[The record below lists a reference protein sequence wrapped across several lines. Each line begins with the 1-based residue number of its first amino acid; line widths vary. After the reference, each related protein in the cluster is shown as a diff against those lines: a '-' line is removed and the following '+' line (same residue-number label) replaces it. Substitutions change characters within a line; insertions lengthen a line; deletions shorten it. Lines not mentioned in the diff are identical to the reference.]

1 MSAFHMN
8 DKGKR
13 KGKRQSTVKVD
24 WMRDSICILT
34 SAKLWCRHR
43 PAGDEQGSTGALQLD
58 WFESCSALDDKKENH
73 TEWCGFLF
81 GRG

>member
-1 MSAFHMN
+1 MSAFHKN

-13 KGKRQSTVKVD
+13 KEKRQSTVKID
-24 WMRDSICILT
+24 WMRDSIYILPA
-34 SAKLWCRHR
+34 AKLSCRHR

-58 WFESCSALDDKKENH
+58 WFESRPALDDKKENH
-73 TEWCGFLF
+73 TEWCGFSF